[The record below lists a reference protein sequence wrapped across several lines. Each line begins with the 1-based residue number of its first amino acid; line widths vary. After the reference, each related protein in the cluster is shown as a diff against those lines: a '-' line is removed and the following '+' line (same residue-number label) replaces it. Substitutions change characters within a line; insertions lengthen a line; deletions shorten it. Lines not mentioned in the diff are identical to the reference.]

1 MTGFNTQLSAECI
14 SLLNLVMALS
24 SLVQFK
30 CVCVCLCQG
39 GVWDV
44 CWCSDVCVCVCVRG
58 CLRCVL
64 VFWCVCV
71 CVRGVFV
78 LCVVVYVCVVLM
90 CVFVSGGVCVVCCCL
105 CVCCSD
111 VCVCVRGC
119 LCCVLLFMCVLVF
132 WCVCVCVRGCL
143 CCVFFSVSSCQ
154 CQISSVLWWA
164 VTAPHRKWCAGS
176 NLKLHMTLC
185 WQSSLSVCLLVCVTY
200 ISSSNQ
206 SGVML
211 RVTVTNLFLA
221 LSFAHTQSLSEVK
234 GVARW
239 KMKLQSFTH
248 FHVMP
253 NLFDLF
259 LSRTQKINS

>member
-1 MTGFNTQLSAECI
+1 M
-14 SLLNLVMALS
+14 
-24 SLVQFK
+24 
-30 CVCVCLCQG
+30 CVCLCQG
-39 GVWDV
+39 
-44 CWCSDVCVCVCVRG
+44 
-58 CLRCVL
+58 
-64 VFWCVCV
+64 VFE
-71 CVRGVFV
+71 
-78 LCVVVYVCVVLM
+78 LCVVVYVCVDVLM
-90 CVFVSGGVCVVCCCL
+90 CVFVSGGVCVVCVFL
-105 CVCCSD
+105 CQLLSVSD
-111 VCVCVRGC
+111 LFSALMGSDSPAQEMMCRKQPPAPYDIMLAEQPVCVLAC
-119 LCCVLLFMCVLVF
+119 
-132 WCVCVCVRGCL
+132 
-143 CCVFFSVSSCQ
+143 
-154 CQISSVLWWA
+154 
-164 VTAPHRKWCAGS
+164 
-176 NLKLHMTLC
+176 
-185 WQSSLSVCLLVCVTY
+185 VCVTY